1 MLSDVHF
8 KHSYSSGIDEPKEF
22 FTEALIESST
32 FDLGLGF
39 FSSSGIRSLAY
50 GFALF
55 IANGGRMRVVINHIL
70 SREDKDAIENGQK
83 HIIDGFED
91 RILTDVVRL
100 TKTLSKEDE
109 QFFRCLSYLIS
120 INRIEFIATIST
132 KGGLGHDK
140 YGIFTD
146 ERGSK
151 VAFIGSANFSQSALE
166 LNGET
171 ITVFTSPDDDKRIA
185 EYQSLFDRSW
195 ENNTPHLVHIPIEE
209 VKTFISRTF
218 PVTSVK
224 ELLEAGTCLRASNN
238 INDTVSIRQGYNKP
252 LPKSLLD
259 KIEFKEQEPRFP
271 FPEERQIQ
279 IDAYN
284 AWVRNGRR
292 GVFAMATGSGK
303 TVTALN
309 CLLKQYKENG
319 FYKAIVVVPTQA
331 LAIQWQRETAS
342 FNFQNIVS
350 TYADKDWKD
359 TLNRY
364 ITRSLLD
371 PTKNIIVI
379 TTYAT
384 FNRKDIQSFLKK
396 VKGIDSFIYIAD
408 EAHNIGSPS
417 SLKHLPEMI
426 NWRIGLSATPERIYD
441 DFGSEQLYK
450 FFNSRPPEYT
460 YRYTMKQAIEERIL
474 CHYDYYPIFVE
485 LTSSEMEEYERIST
499 QLRKYIDPDTG
510 KYKPDAEKLLLK
522 RKRIIHKAE
531 NKKVAISQLLE
542 NLKQN
547 RKLDYTFVFVPEG
560 YEPDYSLHDTYD
572 IEQDDIH
579 IIDEYAQM
587 FKERGYSY
595 HKYISGLEDAPGILR
610 SFANGDIQI
619 LLSMKCLD
627 EGVDIPRA
635 EHAIF
640 CSSTGNPRQFVQRRG
655 RVLRRSKGKDKAKI
669 WDLIVTP
676 PDVLNDSNSIERNLF
691 IGEVQRIV
699 NFAALA
705 DNQIDILYGELQN
718 YCESLRIDVFA
729 MLDQENNNYK

>member
-1 MLSDVHF
+1 MLRDVHF
-8 KHSYSSGIDEPKEF
+8 KHSYSSGYDEPKDF

-55 IANGGRMRVVINHIL
+55 IANGGKMRVVMNHFL
-70 SREDKDAIENGQK
+70 SKEDKEAIENGQK
-83 HIIDGFED
+83 HLVENFEN
-91 RILTDVVRL
+91 RILSDIKKL
-100 TKTLSKEDE
+100 AKTLSKEDE
-109 QFFRCLSYLIS
+109 HFFHCLSYLIS

-146 ERGSK
+146 DEGNK
-151 VAFIGSANFSQSALE
+151 VAFIGSANFSHSALE

-171 ITVFTSPDDDKRIA
+171 ITVFTSTNDDKRIS
-185 EYQSLFDRSW
+185 EYQTLFDKSW
-195 ENNTPHLVHIPIEE
+195 ENDTPHLIHIPIDE
-209 VKTFISRTF
+209 VKTYISENF
-218 PVTSVK
+218 YKESLKQLLGTSID
-224 ELLEAGTCLRASNN
+224 LREDKS
-238 INDTVSIRQGYNKP
+238 INDFCKP
-252 LPKSLLD
+252 LSQRVLD
-259 KIEFKEQEPRFP
+259 KIELKEQEPRFP
-271 FPEERQIQ
+271 FPEERTIQ

-284 AWVRNGRR
+284 AWIKNRKN

-309 CLLKQYKENG
+309 CLRKQFKENG
-319 FYKAIVVVPTQA
+319 FYKAIIVVPTQA
-331 LAIQWQRETAS
+331 LAIQWKHEAES
-342 FNFQNIVS
+342 FNFQNIIS
-350 TYADKDWKD
+350 THTDKYWKNI
-359 TLNRY
+359 LSRY
-364 ITRSLLD
+364 TTRSLLD
-371 PTKNIIVI
+371 QTKNIILI

-384 FNRKDIQSFLKK
+384 FNRRDIQTFIDRT
-396 VKGIDSFIYIAD
+396 KGIETFIYIAD
-408 EAHNIGSPS
+408 EAHNIGSKS
-417 SLKHLPEMI
+417 SLKHLPEAI
-426 NWRIGLSATPERIYD
+426 KWRIGLSATPERVYD
-441 DFGSEQLYK
+441 DFGSEKLYE
-450 FFNSRPPEYT
+450 FFKSRPPEYT
-460 YRYTMKQAIEERIL
+460 FRYTMKQAINSGIL

-485 LTSSEMEEYERIST
+485 LTSSEMDEYERISS
-499 QLRKYIDPDTG
+499 QLRKFIDSDTG
-510 KYKPDAEKLLLK
+510 KYKPEAEKLLLK

-531 NKKVAISQLLE
+531 NKKVAISGLLE
-542 NLKQN
+542 DLKRK

-560 YEPDYSLHDTYD
+560 YEPDYSESDSYQ

-587 FKERGYSY
+587 FKDHGYSY
-595 HKYISGLEDAPGILR
+595 HKYISGLDDAPDILK
-610 SFANGDIQI
+610 SFADGDIQV

-655 RVLRRSKGKDKAKI
+655 RVLRKSKEKEKAKI

-676 PDVLNDSNSIERNLF
+676 PNLVEDAECIERNMF
-691 IGEVQRIV
+691 ISEVKRII

-705 DNQIDILYGELQN
+705 DNQIDILYGELKE
-718 YCESLRIDVFA
+718 YCEILRIDLFA
-729 MLDQENNNYK
+729 MLEEENNNYK